1 MGYNAC
7 GNYYGQVNCI
17 DRQIAELEAKKAAI
31 LSGACFTACCYAKT
45 YLDPYGLDDEL
56 LNEEGKNEK
65 TRMTLMNGAGNTLE
79 LEGTEK
85 RVEAFE
91 AERKERNDALFPSC
105 MSFIETVSLALEHGL
120 SVKKVTTRK

>member
-1 MGYNAC
+1 M
-7 GNYYGQVNCI
+7 NYYGPIICI

-45 YLDPYGLDDEL
+45 YLDPYGLDDKEL

-65 TRMTLMNGAGNTLE
+65 TRMTLMNGAGDTCE

-85 RVEAFE
+85 QIEAFE

-120 SVKKVTTRK
+120 TVKKVTARK